1 MKIFIPQDKKYRP
14 VRRMN
19 PSRETVYFIPQDGNY
34 TFTKRIIK
42 TYRNHNNK
50 NKTTIMKQEEEKL
63 TGVPENAFREL
74 KPGEVYNPLM
84 SPGRK
89 YPEVNLWSVLWG
101 IAMAVLF
108 SAAAA
113 YLGLKVGQVFEAAI
127 PIAIIAVGV
136 SGAAKRKNALGENVI
151 IQSIGA
157 SSGVIVAGAI
167 FTLPALYIL
176 QESYPQEI
184 TVTFAQVFISSL
196 LGGVLGILFLIP
208 FRKYFVSDMHGKYPF
223 PEATATT
230 QVLVSGEKGGS
241 QAKPLLMAGIIGGLY
256 DFIVATFGWW
266 NENFT
271 TRVCGF
277 GEMLAEKAKLVFKVN
292 TGAAVLGLG
301 YIVGLKYASII
312 CAGSLAVWW
321 IIIPGMSL
329 IWGDSVLNQWN
340 PEITATVGAMSPE
353 EIFKYYAKSIGIGG
367 IAMAGIIGIIKSW
380 SIIKSAVGLAAKE
393 MGGKADAAA
402 GVKRT
407 QRDISMKI
415 IAIGS
420 IITLILVT
428 LFFYFDVMQGNLL
441 HTVVA
446 ILLVAGISFL
456 FTTVAANAIA
466 IVGTNPVS
474 GMTLMT
480 LILASVVMV
489 AVGLKGPGGMVAALV
504 MGGVVCTALSMA
516 GGFITDLKIGYWLG
530 STPVKQETWKFLGT
544 IVSAA
549 TVGGVMIILNKT
561 YGFTSGQLAAPQAN
575 AMAAV
580 IEPLMNGVGAP
591 WLLYGI
597 GAVLAIVLNACKIP
611 ALAFALGMFIPLE
624 LNVPLVVGGAVN
636 WYVTGRSKDAA
647 LNAERGEKGTLLA
660 SGFIA
665 GGALMGVVS
674 AAMRF
679 GGVNLVND
687 AWLNNT
693 WSEVLA
699 LGAYAILIFYLVKAS
714 MKTK

>member
-1 MKIFIPQDKKYRP
+1 MK
-14 VRRMN
+14 
-19 PSRETVYFIPQDGNY
+19 
-34 TFTKRIIK
+34 
-42 TYRNHNNK
+42 
-50 NKTTIMKQEEEKL
+50 EEEKK
-63 TGVPENAFREL
+63 TGLPENAFRPL
-74 KPGEVYNPLM
+74 KDGEQYEPVM
-84 SPGRK
+84 SPK
-89 YPEVNLWSVLWG
+89 KNYPEVNLWSVLWG
-101 IAMAVLF
+101 IGMAILF

-127 PIAIIAVGV
+127 PIAILAVGI

-157 SSGVIVAGAI
+157 CSGVIVAGAI

-176 QESYPQEI
+176 QSKYPEM
-184 TVTFAQVFISSL
+184 TVNFLQVFISSL

-208 FRKYFVSDMHGKYPF
+208 FRKYFVKDMHGKYPF

-230 QVLVSGEKGGS
+230 QVLISGEKGGS
-241 QAKPLLMAGIIGGLY
+241 QAKPLLMAGLIGGLY

-271 TRVCGF
+271 TRVCGW

-301 YIVGLKYASII
+301 YIVGLKYAAII
-312 CAGSLAVWW
+312 CFGSLSVWF
-321 IIIPGMSL
+321 IIIPGIAL
-329 IWGDSVLNQWN
+329 IWGDQVLNMWD
-340 PEITATVGAMSPE
+340 PSITQTVSQMSPE
-353 EIFKYYAKSIGIGG
+353 QIFASYGKSIGIGG
-367 IAMAGIIGIIKSW
+367 IAMAGIIGIVKSW
-380 SIIKSAVGLAAKE
+380 GLIKGAVGLAAKE
-393 MGGKADAAA
+393 MKGKNT
-402 GVKRT
+402 GNTEVERT
-407 QRDISMKI
+407 QKDLSMKI

-420 IITLILVT
+420 ILTLILVT
-428 LFFYFDVMQGNLL
+428 LFFYFDVMDGNLL
-441 HTVVA
+441 HTIVGILVVA
-446 ILLVAGISFL
+446 VIAFL

-480 LILASVVMV
+480 LILASVIMV
-489 AVGLKGPGGMVAALV
+489 AVGLKGTGGMVAALV

-530 STPVKQETWKFLGT
+530 TTPKKQESWKFLGT
-544 IVSAA
+544 LVSAA
-549 TVGGVMIILNKT
+549 TVGGVIMILNHT

-580 IEPLMNGVGAP
+580 IEPLMSGVGAP
-591 WLLYGI
+591 WLLYAI
-597 GAVLAIVLNACKIP
+597 GAVLALILTYFKVP

-624 LNVPLVVGGAVN
+624 LNIPLVVGGAIN
-636 WYVTGRSKDAA
+636 WYVTIRSKDKAVNAA
-647 LNAERGEKGTLLA
+647 RGEKGTLLA

-665 GGALMGVVS
+665 GGALMGVIS

-679 GGVNLVND
+679 GGINLVN
-687 AWLNNT
+687 AEWLSNPM
-693 WSEVLA
+693 SEVVSIIM
-699 LGAYAILIFYLVKAS
+699 YAILITFLVKAS
-714 MKTK
+714 MNLKK

>member
-1 MKIFIPQDKKYRP
+1 
-14 VRRMN
+14 
-19 PSRETVYFIPQDGNY
+19 
-34 TFTKRIIK
+34 
-42 TYRNHNNK
+42 
-50 NKTTIMKQEEEKL
+50 MKQENEKP
-63 TGVPENAFREL
+63 TGLPENAFRPL
-74 KPGEVYNPLM
+74 KPGEEYRPLM
-84 SPGRK
+84 SPDK
-89 YPEVNLWSVLWG
+89 EYPEVNLWSVSWG

-136 SGAAKRKNALGENVI
+136 SSAAKRKGALGENVI

-157 SSGVIVAGAI
+157 CSGVIVAGAI

-176 QESYPQEI
+176 QDKYPEM
-184 TVTFAQVFISSL
+184 TVDFMQMFISSL
-196 LGGVLGILFLIP
+196 LGGILGILFLIP
-208 FRKYFVSDMHGKYPF
+208 FRKYFVSDKHGEYPF
-223 PEATATT
+223 PEATAST

-241 QAKPLLMAGIIGGLY
+241 QAKPLLIAGLVGGLY

-271 TRVCGF
+271 TRVCGL
-277 GEMLAEKAKLVFKVN
+277 GETLAEKAKVVLKIN

-301 YIVGLKYASII
+301 YIIGLKYAAII
-312 CAGSLAVWW
+312 CAGSLAVWLL
-321 IIIPGMSL
+321 IVPGMNL
-329 IWGDSVLNQWN
+329 LFGDQLLNAWN
-340 PEITATVGAMSPE
+340 PSITQTISEMAPE
-353 EIFKYYAKSIGIGG
+353 TIFKEYAKSIGIGG
-367 IAMAGIIGIIKSW
+367 IAMAGVIGIFRSW
-380 SIIKSAVGLAAKE
+380 GIIKSAVGLAAKE
-393 MGGKADAAA
+393 MGGKKETTA
-402 GVKRT
+402 VKRT
-407 QRDISMKI
+407 QKDLSMKV
-415 IAIGS
+415 IAFGS
-420 IITLILVT
+420 IFTLLLTFV
-428 LFFYFDVMQGNLL
+428 FFLTDVMQGNLL
-441 HTVVA
+441 HSIVA

-489 AVGLKGPGGMVAALV
+489 AVGLKGATGMVAALV

-530 STPVKQETWKFLGT
+530 TTPAKQQTWKFLGT
-544 IVSAA
+544 LVSAA
-549 TVGGVMIILNKT
+549 TVGGVIMILNKT
-561 YGFTSGQLAAPQAN
+561 YGFTSGALAAPQAN

-580 IEPLMNGVGAP
+580 IDPLMNGVGAP

-597 GAVLAIVLNACKIP
+597 GAALALVLTYFNIP

-624 LNVPLVVGGAVN
+624 LNLPLLVGGAIN
-636 WYVTGRSKDAA
+636 WYVTTRSKDEKV
-647 LNAERGEKGTLLA
+647 NNERGEKGTLLA

-679 GGVNLVND
+679 GGINLVNEE
-687 AWLNNT
+687 WLANPM
-693 WSEVLA
+693 SELVSLV
-699 LGAYAILIFYLVKAS
+699 AYALLIIYLMKAS
-714 MKTK
+714 MNIQKK

>member
-1 MKIFIPQDKKYRP
+1 
-14 VRRMN
+14 
-19 PSRETVYFIPQDGNY
+19 
-34 TFTKRIIK
+34 
-42 TYRNHNNK
+42 
-50 NKTTIMKQEEEKL
+50 MKQENEKP
-63 TGVPENAFREL
+63 TGLPENAFRPL
-74 KPGEVYNPLM
+74 KPGEEYYPLM
-84 SPGRK
+84 SPDK
-89 YPEVNLWSVLWG
+89 EYPEVNLWSVSWG
-101 IAMAVLF
+101 IAMAILF

-136 SGAAKRKNALGENVI
+136 SSAAKRKGALGENVI

-157 SSGVIVAGAI
+157 CSGVIVAGAI

-176 QESYPQEI
+176 QDKYPEM
-184 TVTFAQVFISSL
+184 TVDFMQMFISSL
-196 LGGVLGILFLIP
+196 LGGILGILFLIP
-208 FRKYFVSDMHGKYPF
+208 FRKYFVSDKHGEYPF
-223 PEATATT
+223 PEATAST

-241 QAKPLLMAGIIGGLY
+241 QAKPLLIAGLVGGLY

-271 TRVCGF
+271 TRVCGW
-277 GEMLAEKAKLVFKVN
+277 GELLADKAKIVLKIN

-301 YIVGLKYASII
+301 YIIGLKYAAII
-312 CAGSLAVWW
+312 CAGSLAVWLL
-321 IIIPGMSL
+321 IVPGMNL
-329 IWGDSVLNQWN
+329 LFGDQLLNAWN
-340 PEITATVGAMSPE
+340 PSITQTIGEMAPE
-353 EIFKYYAKSIGIGG
+353 TIFKEYAKSIGIGG
-367 IAMAGIIGIIKSW
+367 IAMAGVIGIFRSW
-380 SIIKSAVGLAAKE
+380 GIIKSAVGLAAKE
-393 MGGKADAAA
+393 MGGKKETTQ
-402 GVKRT
+402 VKRT
-407 QRDISMKI
+407 QKDLSMKV
-415 IAIGS
+415 IAFGS
-420 IITLILVT
+420 IFTLLLTFV
-428 LFFYFDVMQGNLL
+428 FFLTDVMHGNWL
-441 HTVVA
+441 HSIVA

-489 AVGLKGPGGMVAALV
+489 AVGLKGATGMVAALV

-530 STPVKQETWKFLGT
+530 TTPAKQQTWKFLGT
-544 IVSAA
+544 LVSAA
-549 TVGGVMIILNKT
+549 TVGGVIMILNKT
-561 YGFTSGQLAAPQAN
+561 YGFTSGALAAPQAN

-580 IEPLMNGVGAP
+580 IDPLMNGVGAP

-597 GAVLAIVLNACKIP
+597 GAVLALVLTYFNIP

-624 LNVPLVVGGAVN
+624 LNLPLLVGGAIN
-636 WYVTGRSKDAA
+636 WYVTTRSKDEK
-647 LNAERGEKGTLLA
+647 LNNERGEKGTLLA

-679 GGVNLVND
+679 GGINLVNE
-687 AWLNNT
+687 AWLSNPM
-693 WSEVLA
+693 SELA
-699 LGAYAILIFYLVKAS
+699 SLVVYALLIVYLIKAS
-714 MKTK
+714 MNVQKK

>member
-1 MKIFIPQDKKYRP
+1 
-14 VRRMN
+14 
-19 PSRETVYFIPQDGNY
+19 
-34 TFTKRIIK
+34 
-42 TYRNHNNK
+42 
-50 NKTTIMKQEEEKL
+50 MKQENEKP
-63 TGVPENAFREL
+63 TGLPENAFRPL
-74 KPGEVYNPLM
+74 KPGEEYHPLM
-84 SPGRK
+84 SPDK
-89 YPEVNLWSVLWG
+89 EYPEVNLWSVSWG

-136 SGAAKRKNALGENVI
+136 SSAAKRKGALGENVI

-157 SSGVIVAGAI
+157 CSGVIVAGAI

-176 QESYPQEI
+176 QDKYPEM
-184 TVTFAQVFISSL
+184 TVDFMQMFISSL
-196 LGGVLGILFLIP
+196 LGGILGILFLIP
-208 FRKYFVSDMHGKYPF
+208 FRKYFVSDKHGEYPF
-223 PEATATT
+223 PEATAST

-241 QAKPLLMAGIIGGLY
+241 QAKPLLIAGLVGGLY

-271 TRVCGF
+271 TRVCGW
-277 GEMLAEKAKLVFKVN
+277 GEMLADKAKVVLKIN

-301 YIVGLKYASII
+301 YIIGLKYAAII
-312 CAGSLAVWW
+312 CAGSLAVWLL
-321 IIIPGMSL
+321 IVPGMNL
-329 IWGDSVLNQWN
+329 LFGDQLLNAWN
-340 PEITATVGAMSPE
+340 PAITQTISEMAPE
-353 EIFKYYAKSIGIGG
+353 TIFKEYAKSIGIGG
-367 IAMAGIIGIIKSW
+367 IAMAGVIGIFRSW
-380 SIIKSAVGLAAKE
+380 GIIKSAVGLAAKE
-393 MGGKADAAA
+393 MGGKKADSN
-402 GVKRT
+402 VKRT
-407 QRDISMKI
+407 QKDLSMKV
-415 IAIGS
+415 IAFGS
-420 IITLILVT
+420 IFTLLLTFV
-428 LFFYFDVMQGNLL
+428 FFLTDVMHGNLL
-441 HTVVA
+441 HSIVA
-446 ILLVAGISFL
+446 IFLVAGISFL

-489 AVGLKGPGGMVAALV
+489 AVGLKGATGMVAALV

-530 STPVKQETWKFLGT
+530 TTPAKQQTWKFLGT
-544 IVSAA
+544 LVSAA
-549 TVGGVMIILNKT
+549 TVGGVIMILNKT
-561 YGFTSGQLAAPQAN
+561 YGFTSGALAAPQAN

-580 IEPLMNGVGAP
+580 IDPLMNGVGAP

-597 GAVLAIVLNACKIP
+597 GAALALVLTYFNIP

-624 LNVPLVVGGAVN
+624 LNLPLLVGGAIN
-636 WYVTGRSKDAA
+636 WYVTTRSKDEKI
-647 LNAERGEKGTLLA
+647 NNERGEKGTLLA

-679 GGVNLVND
+679 GGINLVNEG
-687 AWLNNT
+687 WLANPM
-693 WSEVLA
+693 SELVSLV
-699 LGAYAILIFYLVKAS
+699 AYALLIVYLIKAS
-714 MKTK
+714 MNIQKK